1 MIDPIQGILVV
12 LRQEPLPTCRE
23 VLCCGVRVCRLP
35 ASKALIG
42 LFVLI
47 NPGVKEEPIMR
58 LAFSENGRNNNIIDL
73 GRGKG

>member
-1 MIDPIQGILVV
+1 M
-12 LRQEPLPTCRE
+12 
-23 VLCCGVRVCRLP
+23 CRLP